1 VRQQGWLYAGGDTLF
16 SGETKDSKTVEEH
29 FKFRLNRPELFNRIG
44 NNFVVFDYIRPG
56 VMGQIIDKILGN
68 IAAELTEKKKL
79 AVEFAPDVRAFLLQ
93 RAAGNIEQGRRG
105 IGNLIETTLL
115 NPLARLIFDRKLS
128 GPRLVVK
135 EIGEKSEWEVVSYF
149 LNIESAE

>member
-1 VRQQGWLYAGGDTLF
+1 
-16 SGETKDSKTVEEH
+16 
-29 FKFRLNRPELFNRIG
+29 
-44 NNFVVFDYIRPG
+44 
-56 VMGQIIDKILGN
+56 
-68 IAAELTEKKKL
+68 
-79 AVEFAPDVRAFLLQ
+79 VRAFLLQ